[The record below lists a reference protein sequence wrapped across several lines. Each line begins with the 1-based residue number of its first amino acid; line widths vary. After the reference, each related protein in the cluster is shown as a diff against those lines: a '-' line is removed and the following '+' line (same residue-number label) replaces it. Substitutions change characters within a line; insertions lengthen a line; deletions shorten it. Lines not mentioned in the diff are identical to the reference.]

1 VEFNTEILRWFLL
14 LASAPIWLPFL
25 KALLDDFNS
34 TLAEDG
40 GIFGRTPSRAERER
54 ILSEKAK
61 QPDVLISEPWTRR
74 GERPAN
80 SNSATRGAAGGG
92 TDRPAPRKR
101 SGFR

>member
-40 GIFGRTPSRAERER
+40 GFFGRAPSRAERER
-54 ILSEKAK
+54 ILREKAK

-74 GERPAN
+74 GERPAK
-80 SNSATRGAAGGG
+80 RGTPAAGSAA
-92 TDRPAPRKR
+92 PAPRKR

>member
-74 GERPAN
+74 GESRSARSGSA
-80 SNSATRGAAGGG
+80 SNTSGGG
-92 TDRPAPRKR
+92 APAPRKR